1 MEDSPCAKAWNRGS
15 WLRTKVFYATCN
27 VSGRMCSMIINGG
40 SCENVVSQELI
51 QKLNLR
57 TEFLSQKKKKKELK
71 STFTLT
77 SFLGLKGNDLKVA

>member
-1 MEDSPCAKAWNRGS
+1 
-15 WLRTKVFYATCN
+15 
-27 VSGRMCSMIINGG
+27 MIINGG

-57 TEFLSQKKKKKELK
+57 TEFLSKKKKKKELK

>member
-1 MEDSPCAKAWNRGS
+1 
-15 WLRTKVFYATCN
+15 
-27 VSGRMCSMIINGG
+27 MCSMIINGG

-57 TEFLSQKKKKKELK
+57 TEFLSKKKKKELK

>member
-1 MEDSPCAKAWNRGS
+1 
-15 WLRTKVFYATCN
+15 
-27 VSGRMCSMIINGG
+27 MIINGG

-57 TEFLSQKKKKKELK
+57 TEFLSKKKKKKKELK